1 MEFHFICMFPIFW
14 IRVFTNLEISGRD
27 HKFKPLQVVWK
38 FWATLILFLR
48 ANGLRI
54 EIEVVQN
61 APAAPEKERT
71 R

>member
-1 MEFHFICMFPIFW
+1 LE
-14 IRVFTNLEISGRD
+14 VLGNLD
-27 HKFKPLQVVWK
+27 LVP
-38 FWATLILFLR
+38 